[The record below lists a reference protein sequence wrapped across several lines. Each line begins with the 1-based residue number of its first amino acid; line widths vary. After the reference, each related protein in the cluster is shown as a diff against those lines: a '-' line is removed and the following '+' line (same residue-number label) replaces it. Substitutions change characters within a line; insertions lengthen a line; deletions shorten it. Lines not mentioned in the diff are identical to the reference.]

1 MNKEKTKKKKRKK
14 QNSATRRLANILNG
28 DGNHL
33 KLIPAN
39 RLFKG

>member
-1 MNKEKTKKKKRKK
+1 MKKKKKRKK

-33 KLIPAN
+33 KPIRAN